1 MSSNSEITNQLR
13 VTKRIYSS
21 IFTGLI
27 LFLIV
32 VIIIIRDSNAEGG
45 NNLDKIFTV
54 IVPLFGLLIMVIS
67 KLVYNR
73 MISGYLSETDLV
85 KKIMRYRT
93 SKIISWAMVE
103 AACFFALIA
112 TMLTSNYLYVV
123 VVIFLLG
130 YLFMLKPSKESLI
143 RDFQLNSAESDIVLK
158 N

>member
-13 VTKRIYSS
+13 LTKRIYSS

-32 VIIIIRDSNAEGG
+32 VILIIQDSNAEGG

-54 IVPLFGLLIMVIS
+54 IVPIFGLLIMVIS
-67 KLVYNR
+67 KLVYNKLV
-73 MISGYLSETDLV
+73 SGYLSMTDLV
-85 KKIMRYRT
+85 EKIMRYRT
-93 SKIISWAMVE
+93 AKIISWVMIE
-103 AACFFALIA
+103 AACLFALVA
-112 TMLTSNYLYVV
+112 TMLTTNYLYTA

-143 RDFQLNSAESDIVLK
+143 RDMQLNSAESDIVLK